1 MTGSPQIAVVGAGL
15 AGLVAAR
22 HLAVSGAEVTV
33 FERRDRVGGRVRTRT
48 VDDFLLDRGF
58 QVLFTDYPAVRRELD
73 LDGLSLQRF
82 ESGATLGGRN
92 RRSVLVDPFAAPR
105 SRSTLRSLPKTAIGR
120 DVTPLD
126 ALRLVRLRLE
136 LARTPYDAIFDPS
149 AIDEMD
155 IETYLTRR
163 GFSRRFLERFVRP
176 FYGGITLDPTLSTS
190 ARVFRYTF
198 KALSGG
204 SAAVPA
210 AGMGAIPA
218 QLAAA
223 AEASGVTIETGTT
236 IDRVEAGGITSPADV
251 GDVTV
256 GGAGDVPIDGDEAV
270 TGNEVGDVPIDGDEA
285 VTSNGAGESTVAGDE
300 DVVVAGGG
308 ETVPVDAA
316 IVATDP
322 PTARR
327 LTGIS
332 SIPTEGRG
340 CVTQYFAL
348 DDGVLDLPPRLHLN
362 VDASPTIDADPAGPN
377 QVAPLGAVAPT
388 YAPEG
393 RTILSSTYLGNPTA
407 SDEELANRTRRTLA
421 GWYPE
426 RSVDGLALLAT
437 DRIEFAQ
444 FAQPP
449 GIHRTLPDVDAPDG
463 PIFLAGDYTSWSSIQ
478 GAMASGR
485 SAARAALRAL

>member
-22 HLAVSGAEVTV
+22 HLAASGAVVTV
-33 FERRDRVGGRVRTRT
+33 FERCDRVGGRVRTRT

-58 QVLFTDYPAVRRELD
+58 QVLFTDYPTVRRELD
-73 LDGLSLQRF
+73 LDGLSLHRF
-82 ESGATLGGRN
+82 ESGATLAGRN

-210 AGMGAIPA
+210 AGMGEIPA

-236 IDRVEAGGITSPADV
+236 IDRVEAGGITSPADL

-256 GGAGDVPIDGDEAV
+256 GGA
-270 TGNEVGDVPIDGDEA
+270 GDVPIDGDEA

-362 VDASPTIDADPAGPN
+362 LKAPPTIDADPAGPN

-407 SDEELANRTRRTLA
+407 SDEELADRTRRTIA

-449 GIHRTLPDVDAPDG
+449 GIHRTLPAVDAPDG

-485 SAARAALRAL
+485 AAARAALRAL

>member
-1 MTGSPQIAVVGAGL
+1 MSGAQRIAVVGAGL

-22 HLAVSGAEVTV
+22 HLAESDADVTV
-33 FERRDRVGGRVRTRT
+33 FERRERVGGRVRTRT
-48 VDDFLLDRGF
+48 VDDFRLDRGF
-58 QVLFTDYPAVRRELD
+58 QVLFTAYPAVRRELD
-73 LDGLSLQRF
+73 LDALSLHRF
-82 ESGATLGGRN
+82 ESGATLARRN
-92 RRSVLVDPFAAPR
+92 RRSVLVDPFSVPR
-105 SRSTLRSLPKTAIGR
+105 SLSTFRSLPKTAIGR

-126 ALRLVRLRLE
+126 AYRLARLRLA
-136 LARTPYDAIFDPS
+136 LSRTPYDAIFDPS
-149 AIDEMD
+149 TIGEMD
-155 IETYLTRR
+155 IETYLARR

-198 KALSGG
+198 KALTSG
-204 SAAVPA
+204 STAVPA

-223 AEASGVTIETGTT
+223 AEASGVTIETSTA
-236 IDRVEAGGITSPADV
+236 IDRVEAGGNRLERDK
-251 GDVTV
+251 GDV
-256 GGAGDVPIDGDEAV
+256 IAV
-270 TGNEVGDVPIDGDEA
+270 
-285 VTSNGAGESTVAGDE
+285 DE
-300 DVVVAGGG
+300 DVVGGGDNDPADERDDDAMGERDDDAVGERGDVVVEGGG
-308 ETVPVDAA
+308 ETMTVDAA

-332 SIPTEGRG
+332 SIPIEGRA
-340 CVTQYFAL
+340 CVTQHFAL
-348 DDGVLDLPPRLHLN
+348 EEGTLDLPPRLILN
-362 VDASPTIDADPAGPN
+362 ADASSKTDGDPAGPN
-377 QVAPLGAVAPT
+377 QIAPLGAVAPT

-393 RTILSSTYLGNPTA
+393 RTILAATYLGNPSA
-407 SDEELANRTRRTLA
+407 SDEALADRTRRTLA
-421 GWYPE
+421 RWYPE

-449 GIHRTLPDVDAPDG
+449 GIHRTLPAVDAPDG
-463 PIFLAGDYTSWSSIQ
+463 QIFLAGDYTNWSSIQ

-485 SAARAALRAL
+485 AAARATHRAL

>member
-22 HLAVSGAEVTV
+22 HLADSGAAVTV

-82 ESGATLGGRN
+82 ESGATLARRN
-92 RRSVLVDPFAAPR
+92 HRSVLADPDFSPR
-105 SRSTLRSLPKTAIGR
+105 SFAVPRSLANTAIGR

-136 LARTPYDAIFDPS
+136 LARTPYDAIFDPRT
-149 AIDEMD
+149 IGEMD
-155 IETYLTRR
+155 IETYLVRR

-223 AEASGVTIETGTT
+223 AESSGVTIETGTT
-236 IDRVEAGGITSPADV
+236 IDRVEAGTNSRSPHV
-251 GDVTV
+251 SEYTGDDDGERTI
-256 GGAGDVPIDGDEAV
+256 GIDGKGMVE
-270 TGNEVGDVPIDGDEA
+270 
-285 VTSNGAGESTVAGDE
+285 GDE
-300 DVVVAGGG
+300 DVVVEGDEDVVVEGGG

-327 LTGIS
+327 LTGLS

-340 CVTQYFAL
+340 CVTQHFVL
-348 DDGVLDLPPRLHLN
+348 DEGILDLPPRLILN
-362 VDASPTIDADPAGPN
+362 GDASPATDGDQAGPN
-377 QVAPLGAVAPT
+377 QIAPLGAVAPT

-393 RTILSSTYLGNPTA
+393 RTILSSTFLGNPTA

-449 GIHRTLPDVDAPDG
+449 GIHRTLPAVDAPDG
-463 PIFLAGDYTSWSSIQ
+463 PIFLAGDYTRWSSIQ

-485 SAARAALRAL
+485 AAARATLRAL

>member
-1 MTGSPQIAVVGAGL
+1 MTGSPRVAVVGAGL

-22 HLAVSGAEVTV
+22 YLAASGAVVTV
-33 FERRDRVGGRVRTRT
+33 FERCDRVGGRVRTRT

-210 AGMGAIPA
+210 AGMGEIPA

-236 IDRVEAGGITSPADV
+236 IDRVEAGGITSPADL

-256 GGAGDVPIDGDEAV
+256 GGA
-270 TGNEVGDVPIDGDEA
+270 GDVPIDGDEA

-362 VDASPTIDADPAGPN
+362 LKAPPTIDADPAGPN

-393 RTILSSTYLGNPTA
+393 RTIFSSTYLGNPTA
-407 SDEELANRTRRTLA
+407 SDEELADRTRRTIA

-449 GIHRTLPDVDAPDG
+449 GIHRTLPAVDAPDG

-485 SAARAALRAL
+485 AAARAALRAL